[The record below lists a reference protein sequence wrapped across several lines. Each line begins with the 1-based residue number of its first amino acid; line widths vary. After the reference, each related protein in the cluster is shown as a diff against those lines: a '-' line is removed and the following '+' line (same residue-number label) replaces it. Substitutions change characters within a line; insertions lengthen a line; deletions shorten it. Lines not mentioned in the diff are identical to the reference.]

1 MRARVRWIQRHR
13 ALEQRHR
20 AIEHFER
27 LALSIEQSAREGLVR
42 ADDLRLGQRA
52 CGRNRRAQRAGE
64 LAHQSILHFK
74 NCGER
79 AIDLRRPRH
88 LSRRHIGQRC
98 RHAKRVT
105 RPLKAAAHE
114 PARLEVTR
122 GAEEQ
127 PVVSIPCLQTKPLQ
141 DLQHAL
147 ARNHGDAFQLSRV
160 RRQRLRNP
168 GAHPVIVGT
177 SGDVDEAAHHDR
189 VAGIGARRSAQSFT
203 YPNGCEHLT
212 QADRGAKPILAVAR
226 EHPPDETFENRQ
238 SRIPR

>member
-1 MRARVRWIQRHR
+1 MAENHQLRAELTPRSRGPRLQFGRAAKGVQRTDVEFRHREVVPLRRIRHTQLDMRARVRWIQRHR

-147 ARNHGDAFQLSRV
+147 ARNHGDAFQLSRRPPSH
-160 RRQRLRNP
+160 RR
-168 GAHPVIVGT
+168 HF
-177 SGDVDEAAHHDR
+177 
-189 VAGIGARRSAQSFT
+189 RR
-203 YPNGCEHLT
+203 C
-212 QADRGAKPILAVAR
+212 
-226 EHPPDETFENRQ
+226 
-238 SRIPR
+238 